1 MKNLKLASRMIT
13 GRTIVTVGDVKIGR
27 GLVVIAGPCSVE
39 SEEQT
44 IETARAVKDAGADM
58 LRGGAFK
65 PRTSPYS
72 FQGMGLGGLK
82 ILARAREETGLP
94 IVTEVIDPRDVSWV
108 AEFADVLQ
116 IGTRNMQNFSLLKE
130 VGQTGRPVLLK
141 RGMYSTLEEWLN
153 CAEYILSEGNPNVIL
168 CERGIR
174 TFEKYTRNTLDLSA
188 VPAIKELT
196 HLPII
201 IDPTHSTGRLS
212 LIGSMSMAAVA
223 AGTDGLIIEVHCNP
237 QEALCDADQALTPEN
252 FSGLMR
258 RLRPLKSFLE
268 RESAATHVEDW
279 SAARCDNET

>member
-1 MKNLKLASRMIT
+1 MKNLRLVA
-13 GRTIVTVGDVKIGR
+13 RTSTKRSVVMVDNVAVGQN
-27 GLVVIAGPCSVE
+27 LVVIAGPCSVE

-44 IETARAVKDAGADM
+44 MTTAQAVKDAGANM

-72 FQGMGLGGLK
+72 FQGLGLDGLK
-82 ILARAREETGLP
+82 ILARAKQATGLP

-116 IGTRNMQNFSLLKE
+116 IGTRNMQNFALLKE
-130 VGQTGRPVLLK
+130 VGRAGRPVLLK

-153 CAEYILSEGNPNVIL
+153 CAEYILSEGNPDVIL

-174 TFEKYTRNTLDLSA
+174 TFESYTRNTLDLSA

-201 IDPTHSTGRLS
+201 VDPTHSTGKIS
-212 LIGSMSMAAVA
+212 LIGPMSMAAVA
-223 AGTDGLIIEVHCNP
+223 AGVDGLIIEVHHNP
-237 QEALCDADQALTPEN
+237 QEAKCDADQALTPGM
-252 FSGLMR
+252 FKGIMKQ
-258 RLRPLKSFLE
+258 LRPMRAFMDSLPAQRSNFNNQ
-268 RESAATHVEDW
+268 VEVT
-279 SAARCDNET
+279 E